1 MKGRTVKIY
10 LVDGIPSGV
19 ISAEIMN
26 WTGKFTIAPRTQL
39 ADLAKRDE
47 LKRTGVYVLA
57 GQNPKDPLQEM
68 VYIGESD
75 NIWTRLTQHSRDSD
89 KDFWGKTIVITSKD
103 ENLTKAHGRYLESRL
118 IQMANQAQRVQV
130 INGTNPETT
139 SLPEPDIADMEYFLE
154 QIQMILPVLGFT
166 FAVPLPK
173 IHIAQNSESLDSV
186 FPIFHCNYAG
196 ARAEAQEVNGEFVVF
211 KDSTARKEHTNS
223 LAQSYLQIREKLQ
236 KEGKLV
242 DSQDPKYWVFAQNVP
257 FQSPS
262 AAANIISGTQLNGRK
277 QWKVKETDQSYAE
290 WQDEQLARA
299 EAVQPVQ
306 KANKRYGKKRASKEY
321 TE

>member
-19 ISAEIMN
+19 MTAEIMN
-26 WTGKFTIAPRTQL
+26 WTGKFTVAPRTQL
-39 ADLAKRDE
+39 ADLAQRNE
-47 LKRTGVYVLA
+47 LKRTGVYILA
-57 GQNPKDPLQEM
+57 GQNPKDPSQEM

-75 NIWTRLTQHSRDSD
+75 NIWKRLIQHNNDTS

-118 IQMANQAQRVQV
+118 IQIASQAQRAQV
-130 INGTNPETT
+130 INGTNPEIT
-139 SLPEPDIADMEYFLE
+139 SLPEPDIADMEYFLA

-173 IHIAQNSESLDSV
+173 INIVQNSESPDSV
-186 FPIFHCNYAG
+186 SPVFHFNYAG
-196 ARAEAQEVNGEFVVF
+196 SNAEAQEVNGEFIVF
-211 KDSTARKEHTNS
+211 EGSTARKAHTNS
-223 LAQSYLQIREKLQ
+223 LAESYIQIREKLQ

-242 DSQDPKYWVFAQNVP
+242 DSQNPDYWIFAQNVP

-262 AAANIISGTQLNGRK
+262 TAANIVGGASLNGR
-277 QWKVKETDQSYAE
+277 QHWKVKNTGESYAQ
-290 WQDEQLARA
+290 WQDEQIKKA
-299 EAVQPVQ
+299 EAVESVQ
-306 KANKRYGKKRASKEY
+306 KASES
-321 TE
+321 